1 MTWLVSLLGAF
12 ASAAFIRP
20 LLTRAVIAL
29 GFSLVTYTGVSV
41 GLNAAT
47 AFVLNEY
54 SGLPADVTGMLALM
68 RIPDAINVVL
78 SAYAGALGVRGLT
91 AAGQLKRAVWRPGQS
106 GDLFGAG

>member
-1 MTWLVSLLGAF
+1 MTWLISLLGAL

-41 GLNAAT
+41 GFNAAT
-47 AFVLNEY
+47 AFIANQY
-54 SGLPADVTGMLALM
+54 GALPSEVIGFFALM
-68 RIPDAINVVL
+68 KIPDAINVIL
-78 SAYAGALGVRGLT
+78 SAWVGALGVRGLT

>member
-1 MTWLVSLLGAF
+1 MTWLISLLGGL

-29 GFSLVTYTGVSV
+29 GFSLVTYTGVAV
-41 GLNAAT
+41 GYNAAT
-47 AFVLNEY
+47 TFIANSY
-54 SGLPADVTGMLALM
+54 AGIPADVVGVLALM
-68 RIPDAINVVL
+68 RVPDAINVVL
-78 SAYAGALGVRGLT
+78 SAWIGALGVRGLT